1 MLIFNA
7 YEYKLEKNHYYAL
20 IDFEKLVNF
29 YAFKSPSKYIL
40 YSQMAWE
47 LLFFVN

>member
-7 YEYKLEKNHYYAL
+7 YEYKLEKNHYHAL

-29 YAFKSPSKYIL
+29 DAFKSPLKYIL
-40 YSQMAWE
+40 CSQMAWE
-47 LLFFVN
+47 LLFLVN